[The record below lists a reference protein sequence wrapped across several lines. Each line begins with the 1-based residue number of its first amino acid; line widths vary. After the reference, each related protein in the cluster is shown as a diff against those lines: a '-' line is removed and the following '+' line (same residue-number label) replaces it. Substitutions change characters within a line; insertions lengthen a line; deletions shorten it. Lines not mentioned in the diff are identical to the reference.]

1 MKTRKLLL
9 LLALAAATTGM
20 QAQRIKGSDTV
31 LPIAQQTAERFMT
44 LNPSAR
50 VTVTGGGTGVGISAL
65 LDQTTDIAMA
75 SRAIKFSEK
84 MKAKAAGEDL
94 AEVPIAYD
102 ALAVVVHPSNPVKQ
116 LTRQQLEDIFRGK
129 VTNWQQVGGDDRKI
143 VVYSRE
149 TSSGTYEFFKE
160 SVLKNKNYMSS
171 SLSMPATGAIIQSV
185 SQTRGAIGY
194 VGLAY
199 VSPRIKTLAVSYDGQ
214 HYAAPTLENGI
225 SKENYY
231 LNIAQTVLERA
242 TCLRRVYGAII
253 VKNDEIISTGYNGS
267 PRGRKNCVDMG
278 FCTREAMQV
287 PRGERYEL
295 CRSVHAEANA
305 IISASRRDMVGGT
318 LYLVGRNAQT
328 GELLTD
334 ATSCPMCRRMV
345 INAGLARVVIR
356 RTPEEFTVVDVEEW
370 VRTDDLALPEK
381 I

>member
-1 MKTRKLLL
+1 MMHTIGLHHVFAPIALSVYPICIMCFMKTRELLL
-9 LLALAAATTGM
+9 LLALTATTGM

-171 SLSMPATGAIIQSV
+171 SLHACHGSHYPIRQPNSRSHRICGSSLCITAYQD
-185 SQTRGAIGY
+185 TRRFI
-194 VGLAY
+194 
-199 VSPRIKTLAVSYDGQ
+199 RR
-214 HYAAPTLENGI
+214 AA
-225 SKENYY
+225 
-231 LNIAQTVLERA
+231 
-242 TCLRRVYGAII
+242 
-253 VKNDEIISTGYNGS
+253 
-267 PRGRKNCVDMG
+267 
-278 FCTREAMQV
+278 
-287 PRGERYEL
+287 L
-295 CRSVHAEANA
+295 CRSHA
-305 IISASRRDMVGGT
+305 
-318 LYLVGRNAQT
+318 
-328 GELLTD
+328 GE
-334 ATSCPMCRRMV
+334 CHQ
-345 INAGLARVVIR
+345 
-356 RTPEEFTVVDVEEW
+356 
-370 VRTDDLALPEK
+370 
-381 I
+381 

>member
-1 MKTRKLLL
+1 MKTRELLL

-102 ALAVVVHPSNPVKQ
+102 ALAVVVHPSNPVTQ

-160 SVLKNKNYMSS
+160 SVLK
-171 SLSMPATGAIIQSV
+171 
-185 SQTRGAIGY
+185 TR
-194 VGLAY
+194 
-199 VSPRIKTLAVSYDGQ
+199 T
-214 HYAAPTLENGI
+214 T
-225 SKENYY
+225 
-231 LNIAQTVLERA
+231 
-242 TCLRRVYGAII
+242 
-253 VKNDEIISTGYNGS
+253 
-267 PRGRKNCVDMG
+267 
-278 FCTREAMQV
+278 
-287 PRGERYEL
+287 
-295 CRSVHAEANA
+295 
-305 IISASRRDMVGGT
+305 
-318 LYLVGRNAQT
+318 
-328 GELLTD
+328 
-334 ATSCPMCRRMV
+334 
-345 INAGLARVVIR
+345 
-356 RTPEEFTVVDVEEW
+356 
-370 VRTDDLALPEK
+370 
-381 I
+381 